1 MRFLEDQGFGHEG
14 ALRAWLLPHQWS
26 DAGADSD
33 PGFSLLLL
41 AVSRKTGVSIAELR
55 TGAELLMPPEARS
68 SESGPKD

>member
-1 MRFLEDQGFGHEG
+1 MRFLENQGFGHEG
-14 ALRAWLLPHQWS
+14 ALRAWLLPSGWS

-41 AVSRKTGVSIAELR
+41 AVSRKTGVPIAELR